1 MSAVNGTLSP
11 FVGTNERKHVENKA
25 YDPRYL
31 EGIRCFNERDFFE
44 AHEAW
49 EELWLDCEDQD
60 RRFYQGL
67 IQFAVCLHHFGNGNT
82 IGARKL
88 YTSGRAYLERYSA
101 SYRGLDIQA
110 LVTGLETCC
119 SGILEGKDY
128 PDVKIDPSQI
138 PEIHLPP
145 AVG

>member
-1 MSAVNGTLSP
+1 ME
-11 FVGTNERKHVENKA
+11 NEA
-25 YDPRYL
+25 YDPRYV
-31 EGIRCFNERDFFE
+31 EGIRCFNEQDFFE

-49 EELWLDCEDQD
+49 EELWLDCDVQD

-88 YTSGRAYLERYSA
+88 YTSGRGYLERYGA
-101 SYRGLDIQA
+101 KYRGLDIQT
-110 LVTGLETCC
+110 LVADLEKCC
-119 SGILEGKDY
+119 SEILEGKDY
-128 PDVKIDPSQI
+128 PDVKIDASQT
-138 PEIHLPP
+138 PEIHLTP